1 MRLVSPASVY
11 TGVSPV
17 VRCSTPAVAPAP
29 ALSWTI
35 TDYAGTQVP
44 FTRLEAAGEAGGLLT
59 SAVRVSPGPG
69 ARQLSVTCTAENSLG
84 YSLDTASVDLT
95 CEYTM
100 ARAVGAFPRH
110 AFAKRIS
117 VQKL

>member
-44 FTRLEAAGEAGGLLT
+44 FTRLEAAAGEAGGLLT

-95 CEYTM
+95 CE
-100 ARAVGAFPRH
+100 
-110 AFAKRIS
+110 
-117 VQKL
+117 

>member
-1 MRLVSPASVY
+1 MSLVSPASVY

-17 VRCSTPAVAPAP
+17 LRCHTPAVAPAP

-44 FTRLEAAGEAGGLLT
+44 FTPLEAAAGEAAAGLLT
-59 SAVRVSPGPG
+59 SAVRVFPGPG
-69 ARQLSVTCTAENSLG
+69 ARQLAVTCTAENSLG

-95 CEYTM
+95 CE
-100 ARAVGAFPRH
+100 
-110 AFAKRIS
+110 
-117 VQKL
+117 

>member
-1 MRLVSPASVY
+1 MWRLSRAPADVRCAEAPGPVVLVSPASVY

-17 VRCSTPAVAPAP
+17 LRCSTPAVAPAP

-44 FTRLEAAGEAGGLLT
+44 FTRLEAAGEAAGLLT
-59 SAVRVSPGPG
+59 SSVRVSPGPG

-95 CEYTM
+95 CE
-100 ARAVGAFPRH
+100 
-110 AFAKRIS
+110 
-117 VQKL
+117 

>member
-1 MRLVSPASVY
+1 MSLVSPASVY

-17 VRCSTPAVAPAP
+17 LRCSTPAVVPAP

-44 FTRLEAAGEAGGLLT
+44 FTPLEAAAGEAAAGEAGAGLLT
-59 SAVRVSPGPG
+59 SAVRVFPGPG
-69 ARQLSVTCTAENSLG
+69 ARQLAVTCTAENSLG

-95 CEYTM
+95 CE
-100 ARAVGAFPRH
+100 
-110 AFAKRIS
+110 
-117 VQKL
+117 